1 MENQESNL
9 SNLKIH
15 PSQFL
20 LLWFAVVIFIGAT
33 FLNLPIAS
41 MDGKSIG
48 FIDAL
53 FTAASAVCVT
63 GLTVV
68 NTAAHWT
75 LFGKIVIVLL
85 IQIGGLGIMTMAT
98 LIAFLFGKKITLKD
112 RLLMQE
118 EMNTTTLQ
126 GIVLLTKRILFMTIA
141 VELVGVIML
150 SFVFVPDYGL
160 LQGIWFSIFHAIS
173 AFCNA
178 GFDLL
183 GNSLVDY
190 VNNPIINF
198 TVISLIIIGGLGF
211 YVLMDIIQRKS
222 LKKLL
227 MHSKVVLL
235 ITGFLL
241 IFGFLIVFIFEYS
254 NPLTLGGLNLPGK
267 LMSSLFLSV
276 TPRTAGFN
284 TLDTSAL
291 SPVTTF
297 FIIMLM
303 FIGGS
308 PGSTAGGVKT
318 TTVGVIVIVIV
329 GLVRGSED
337 TEIFKR
343 RIPVTMILR
352 AIAIMGIA
360 ILLVILTTTILLV
373 TERNTGFSFVDII
386 FETVS
391 AFGTVGLS
399 RGLTPNLTDIG
410 RIVVTLTMFVGRLG
424 PLTIAFGIAQNQHKN
439 KGYYKY
445 PEGKIMVG

>member
-20 LLWFAVVIFIGAT
+20 VLWFAALIVIGAT
-33 FLNLPIAS
+33 LLNLPLSSI
-41 MDGKSIG
+41 DGKSIG

-75 LFGKIVIVLL
+75 MFGKIVIVLL

-118 EMNTTTLQ
+118 EMNTSTLQ
-126 GIVLLTKRILFMTIA
+126 GIVLLTKRVLFLTIV
-141 VELVGVIML
+141 VELIGVVLL
-150 SFVFVPDYGL
+150 SFVFVPDFGIA
-160 LQGIWFSIFHAIS
+160 QGIWFSIFHAIS

-190 VNNPIINF
+190 VNNPLINF
-198 TVISLIIIGGLGF
+198 TIISLLIIGGLGF
-211 YVLMDIIQRKS
+211 YVLMDIIQRKK
-222 LKKLL
+222 LKRLL
-227 MHSKVVLL
+227 IHSKIVLL
-235 ITGFLL
+235 ITGALL
-241 IFGFLIVFIFEYS
+241 VLGFLIVFIFEYS

-267 LMSSLFLSV
+267 LMSSFFLSA

-284 TLDTSAL
+284 TLDTSVL

-318 TTVGVIVIVIV
+318 TTVGVIVIAII

-343 RIPVTMILR
+343 RLPVTMILR

-360 ILLVILTTTILLV
+360 ILLIIITTTILLV

-399 RGLTPNLTDIG
+399 RGLTPHLTDIG

>member
-1 MENQESNL
+1 
-9 SNLKIH
+9 
-15 PSQFL
+15 
-20 LLWFAVVIFIGAT
+20 
-33 FLNLPIAS
+33 

-118 EMNTTTLQ
+118 EMNTSTLQ
-126 GIVLLTKRILFMTIA
+126 GIVLLTKRVLFMTIA
-141 VELVGVIML
+141 VELVGVILL
-150 SFVFVPDYGL
+150 SLVFVPDFGL
-160 LQGIWFSIFHAIS
+160 LKGIWFSIFHAVS

-183 GNSLVDY
+183 GNSMVDY
-190 VNNPIINF
+190 VSNPLINF
-198 TVISLIIIGGLGF
+198 TIISLLIIGGLGF
-211 YVLMDIIQRKS
+211 YVLMDIVQRKK

-227 MHSKVVLL
+227 IHSKIVLL

-241 IFGFLIVFIFEYS
+241 VFGFLIVFVFEYS
-254 NPLTLGGLNLPGK
+254 NPQTLGGLNLPGK
-267 LMSSLFLSV
+267 IMSSLFLSA

-318 TTVGVIVIVIV
+318 TTVGVIVIAIV